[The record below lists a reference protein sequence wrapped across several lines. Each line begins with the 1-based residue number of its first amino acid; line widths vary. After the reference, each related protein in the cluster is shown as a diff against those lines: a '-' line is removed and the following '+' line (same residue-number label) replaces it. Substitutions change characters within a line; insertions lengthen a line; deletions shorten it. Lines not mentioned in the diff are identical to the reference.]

1 MRSKPEIRRPEF
13 RWNFV
18 GLPWRRRA
26 ACSPGSC
33 VARWAK
39 YGKLRCAATA
49 CSTSTPRSTRIAVG
63 RRSDEVIR
71 HAPYTMSHEYLVIFQ
86 YHEPE
91 PLQLFERG
99 VIEDYESTTGV
110 FITAASEEEALNWCK
125 AIAQALLCH
134 CNDDRSL
141 DWTRFGH
148 SCWIEPDPGKS
159 TWGHC
164 LDFFSARA
172 GRRNAGRRRN
182 EYGRVHA
189 LAE

>member
-1 MRSKPEIRRPEF
+1 
-13 RWNFV
+13 
-18 GLPWRRRA
+18 
-26 ACSPGSC
+26 
-33 VARWAK
+33 
-39 YGKLRCAATA
+39 
-49 CSTSTPRSTRIAVG
+49 
-63 RRSDEVIR
+63 
-71 HAPYTMSHEYLVIFQ
+71 MSHEYLVIFQ

-110 FITAASEEEALNWCK
+110 FITAASEEEALKWCK

-164 LDFFSARA
+164 LDFFQHVQVGEMPDVDAMSTAAYTRWQSKRGA
-172 GRRNAGRRRN
+172 
-182 EYGRVHA
+182 
-189 LAE
+189 